1 MVIQVSVDLPEE
13 TFSALWDSPERFADE
28 LRLAAAVKWYEL
40 GKISQE
46 KASEIA
52 GLNRVEFLEAC
63 SRMKVSPFQT
73 TLEEL
78 EREASRE

>member
-1 MVIQVSVDLPEE
+1 MGIQVSVDLPEE
-13 TFSALWDSPERFADE
+13 AFSAIWTTPESFAHDM
-28 LRLAAAVKWYEL
+28 RLAAAVKWYEL
-40 GKISQE
+40 GRISQE

-52 GLNRVEFLEAC
+52 GLNRVDFMEAC
-63 SRMKVSPFQT
+63 SKMKVSPFQA